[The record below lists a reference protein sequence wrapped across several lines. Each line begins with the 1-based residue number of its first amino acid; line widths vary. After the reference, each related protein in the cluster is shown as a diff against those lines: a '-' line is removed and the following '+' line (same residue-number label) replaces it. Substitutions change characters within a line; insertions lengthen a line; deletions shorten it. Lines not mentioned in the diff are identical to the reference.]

1 MTWRTVVITN
11 KAKLSYKNNY
21 LVVRTDE
28 VKMIHLSE
36 INTIIL
42 DSTAVTITS
51 YLISEMLSRK
61 IKIIFCDKKR
71 NPQGEIIPYY
81 GSHNTSEQI
90 FKQIK
95 WDEYS
100 KEVWTRIIEEKII
113 NQAKFLKELDIESYK
128 MLYDYVGDLVLFDDT
143 NREGHAAKVYFN
155 CLFGKTFSREDEND
169 INYSLNYGYAIL
181 LSQFNR
187 EIVSQGYLT
196 QIGIKHHN
204 VYNQFNL
211 SSDLME
217 PFRPLIDKIVKKNF
231 NERFDGGMKLK
242 LVDVLNHKVRI
253 KGKDQYVSNAISIY
267 VKSVF
272 NAIDKKDIDQL
283 EFFEYE
289 L

>member
-36 INTIIL
+36 INTLIL

-95 WDEYS
+95 WDDYS
-100 KEVWTRIIEEKII
+100 KEVWTRIIEEK
-113 NQAKFLKELDIESYK
+113 
-128 MLYDYVGDLVLFDDT
+128 
-143 NREGHAAKVYFN
+143 
-155 CLFGKTFSREDEND
+155 
-169 INYSLNYGYAIL
+169 
-181 LSQFNR
+181 
-187 EIVSQGYLT
+187 
-196 QIGIKHHN
+196 
-204 VYNQFNL
+204 
-211 SSDLME
+211 
-217 PFRPLIDKIVKKNF
+217 
-231 NERFDGGMKLK
+231 
-242 LVDVLNHKVRI
+242 
-253 KGKDQYVSNAISIY
+253 
-267 VKSVF
+267 
-272 NAIDKKDIDQL
+272 
-283 EFFEYE
+283 
-289 L
+289 